1 MTEHEPMTPSLGQ
14 LSGRTQR
21 IIGSMVDP
29 DERVVAVIH
38 PHWWLVL
45 GPAATFV
52 AASIIAI
59 LLTTFNYALLSLV
72 GLLVLGVAVIN
83 MLVRGLQWYFEV
95 LVITDRRVR
104 FSRGVLL
111 RKTSEIPLR
120 HVNDI
125 TTQQGII
132 GRILHFGRLHIDS
145 GDAFGDELITFVP
158 NPTRLRQLLASLEDA
173 EHPGPSVGGASA
185 VGTNTDSLSRLERLA
200 ILRAGGFLN
209 DAQFEQAKLS
219 LLRDLDG
226 EQGRRP

>member
-1 MTEHEPMTPSLGQ
+1 MTAHEPMTPSLGQ

-21 IIGSMVDP
+21 IVGAMVDP
-29 DERVVAVIH
+29 DERVVAIVH

-52 AASIIAI
+52 AASIVAVV
-59 LLTTFNYALLSLV
+59 LTTFNYALLSLF
-72 GLLVLGVAVIN
+72 GLLILGAAVVN
-83 MLVRGLQWYFEV
+83 MLFRGLQWYFEM

-158 NPTRLRQLLASLEDA
+158 NPIRLRQLLANLEDA
-173 EHPGPSVGGASA
+173 QQAGSGGASSA
-185 VGTNTDSLSRLERLA
+185 VNTNTDSLSRLERLT
-200 ILRAGGFLN
+200 ILRAGGFLS
-209 DAQFEQAKLS
+209 DTEFERAKSS
-219 LLRDLDG
+219 LLRELDG
-226 EQGRRP
+226 EQGTRY